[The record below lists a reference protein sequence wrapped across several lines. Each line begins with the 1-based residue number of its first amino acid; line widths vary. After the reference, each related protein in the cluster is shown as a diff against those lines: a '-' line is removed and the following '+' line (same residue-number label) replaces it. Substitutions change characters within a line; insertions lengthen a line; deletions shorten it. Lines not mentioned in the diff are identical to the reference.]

1 MAGIY
6 FHIPFCKTHC
16 HYCDF
21 HTSCRLAD
29 LPGVMK
35 AEFRELSLRK
45 NYLGD
50 EVVDTIYLGGGTP
63 SLLGLDYLK
72 KIQESVHSLFKVNNE
87 AEWTIEA
94 NPDDL
99 EQKYLYDL
107 QKSGFN
113 RLSIGTQSFDEEIL
127 KYLNRRHNAQQ
138 SVRSVLLA
146 REAGFQNISADLIYG
161 IPGLSKEAW
170 ERSVDTVVNLDVE
183 HVSAYHLTY
192 HEGTVLYQRLQ
203 DGKLSEVP
211 DEVSLEQYEYLVSA
225 LKNAG
230 YEHYEVSNFAKPG
243 YYSRHNSAYWKE
255 KKYLGIGPS
264 AHSYD
269 GLSRQWNIR
278 SNPQYVQLVN
288 DNQKFFDIEELS
300 EVDRYNDYIIT
311 SLRTIWG
318 IDIRKIETEWNSEL
332 GRHFHKSLAKYCG
345 TDLVFVEDDILR
357 LTEKGIFV
365 SDRIMEDFFY
375 A

>member
-29 LPGVMK
+29 LPGVME
-35 AEFRELSLRK
+35 AEFKELSLRK
-45 NYLGD
+45 NYIGS
-50 EVVDTIYLGGGTP
+50 ETVDTVYLGGGTP
-63 SLLGLDYLK
+63 SLLDLEYLSR
-72 KIQESVHSLFKVNNE
+72 IRNSVMALFKVSEE
-87 AEWTIEA
+87 AEWTLEA

-99 EQKYLYDL
+99 EQRYLFDL

-113 RLSIGTQSFDEEIL
+113 RLSIGTQSFDGEIL
-127 KYLNRRHNAQQ
+127 TYLNRRHDAQQ
-138 SVRSVLLA
+138 AVRSVLLA
-146 REAGFQNISADLIYG
+146 REAGFKNISVDLIYG

-170 ERSVDTVVNLDVE
+170 ERSVDMVIDLDVE

-192 HEGTVLYQRLQ
+192 HEGTVLYQRLK

-211 DEVSLEQYEYLVSA
+211 DEVSLEQYEYLIKA
-225 LKNAG
+225 LKIAG
-230 YEHYEVSNFAKPG
+230 YEHYEVSNFAKPDF
-243 YYSRHNSAYWKE
+243 YSRHNSAYWKE

-264 AHSYD
+264 AHSYN
-269 GLSRQWNIR
+269 GKTRQWNIR
-278 SNPQYVQLVN
+278 SNPQYVQLIGKN
-288 DNQKFFDIEELS
+288 EQFFEIEELS
-300 EVDRYNDYIIT
+300 EIDRYNDYIIT

-318 IDIRKIETEWNSEL
+318 IDVKRIGETYNEA
-332 GRHFHKSLAKYCG
+332 LATYFQRALNKYVES
-345 TDLVFVEDDILR
+345 DLVYIEDEVLR

>member
-1 MAGIY
+1 
-6 FHIPFCKTHC
+6 
-16 HYCDF
+16 
-21 HTSCRLAD
+21 
-29 LPGVMK
+29 MK

>member
-29 LPGVMK
+29 LPGVME
-35 AEFRELSLRK
+35 AEFKELSLRK
-45 NYLGD
+45 NYLGP
-50 EVVDTIYLGGGTP
+50 EAVDTVYLGGGTP
-63 SLLGLDYLK
+63 SLLDLEYLTK
-72 KIQESVHSLFKVNNE
+72 TQNLVRHIFEVNE
-87 AEWTIEA
+87 DAEWTLEA

-99 EQKYLYDL
+99 DQKYLFDL

-113 RLSIGTQSFDEEIL
+113 RLSIGTQSFDGEIL
-127 KYLNRRHNAQQ
+127 KYLNRRHDAQQ
-138 SVRSVLLA
+138 AIRSVLLA
-146 REAGFQNISADLIYG
+146 REAGFQNISVDLIYG

-170 ERSVDTVVNLDVE
+170 ERSVDMVIDLDVE
-183 HVSAYHLTY
+183 HLSAYHLTY
-192 HEGTVLYQRLQ
+192 HAGTVLYQRLK

-211 DEVSLEQYEYLVSA
+211 DEVSLGQYEYLIKA
-225 LKNAG
+225 LKKAG
-230 YEHYEVSNFAKPG
+230 YEHYEVSNFAKG
-243 YYSRHNSAYWKE
+243 GFYSRHNSAYWKGQ
-255 KKYLGIGPS
+255 KYLGIGPA

-269 GLSRQWNIR
+269 GKSRQWNIR
-278 SNPQYVQLVN
+278 SNPEYVQLIN
-288 DNQKFFDIEELS
+288 RNEQFFEIEELS
-300 EVDRYNDYIIT
+300 EVDRYNEYIIT

-318 IDIRKIETEWNSEL
+318 IEVTRIEETYN
-332 GRHFHKSLAKYCG
+332 KVLAAYFKQKLDKYIG
-345 TDLVFVEDDILR
+345 SDLVYIENQVVR

-375 A
+375 V

>member
-29 LPGVMK
+29 LPALME
-35 AEFRELSLRK
+35 AEFRELLLRSS
-45 NYLGD
+45 YLD
-50 EVVDTIYLGGGTP
+50 NEVVDTVYLGGGTP
-63 SLLGLDYLK
+63 SLLSLGYLE
-72 KIQESVHSLFKVNNE
+72 KIQMQVLALFPVNDKS
-87 AEWTIEA
+87 EWTLEA

-107 QKSGFN
+107 QKAGFN
-113 RLSIGTQSFDEEIL
+113 RLSIGTQSFDGEIL
-127 KYLNRRHNAQQ
+127 TYLNRRHSAQQ

-146 REAGFQNISADLIYG
+146 REAGFTNISVDLIYG

-170 ERSVDTVVNLDVE
+170 ERSVDMVIDLDVE

-192 HEGTVLYQRLQ
+192 HQGTVLYQRLKE
-203 DGKLSEVP
+203 GKLKEVS
-211 DEVSLEQYEYLVSA
+211 DEVSIEQYHYLIKA
-225 LKNAG
+225 LKEAG

-243 YYSRHNSAYWKE
+243 YYSKHNSSYWKE
-255 KKYLGIGPS
+255 RKYLGIGPS

-278 SNPQYVQLVN
+278 SNPQYVSLIN
-288 DNQKFFDIEELS
+288 SNQPFFEKEVLS
-300 EVDRYNDYIIT
+300 EVDRYNDYVIT
-311 SLRTIWG
+311 ALRTIWG
-318 IDIRKIETEWNSEL
+318 VDIEKIQRDFSDHL
-332 GRHFHKSLAKYCG
+332 VRHFLTVLKRYESSDY
-345 TDLVFVEDDILR
+345 VILDGSVIR
-357 LTEKGIFV
+357 LSEEGIFV
-365 SDRIMEDFFY
+365 SDAIIEDFFY

>member
-1 MAGIY
+1 ME
-6 FHIPFCKTHC
+6 
-16 HYCDF
+16 
-21 HTSCRLAD
+21 
-29 LPGVMK
+29 
-35 AEFRELSLRK
+35 AEFKELSLRK
-45 NYLGD
+45 NYIGS
-50 EVVDTIYLGGGTP
+50 ESVDTVYLGGGTP
-63 SLLGLDYLK
+63 SLLDLEYLSR
-72 KIQESVHSLFKVNNE
+72 IRNSVKSLFEVSEE
-87 AEWTIEA
+87 AEWTLEA

-99 EQKYLYDL
+99 EQRYLFDL

-113 RLSIGTQSFDEEIL
+113 RLSIGTQSFDGEIL
-127 KYLNRRHNAQQ
+127 TYLNRRHDAQQ
-138 SVRSVLLA
+138 AVRSVLLA
-146 REAGFQNISADLIYG
+146 RETGFHNISVDLIYG

-170 ERSVDTVVNLDVE
+170 ERSVDMVIDLDVE

-192 HEGTVLYQRLQ
+192 HEGTVLYQRLK

-211 DEVSLEQYEYLVSA
+211 DEVSLEQYEYLIRA
-225 LKNAG
+225 LKKAG

-243 YYSRHNSAYWKE
+243 FYSRHNSAYWKE
-255 KKYLGIGPS
+255 RKYLGIGPS

-269 GLSRQWNIR
+269 GQTRQWNIR
-278 SNPQYVQLVN
+278 SNPQYVQLIS
-288 DNQKFFDIEELS
+288 QGEQFFEIEELS

-318 IDIRKIETEWNSEL
+318 IDVRRIDNTYNDV
-332 GRHFHKSLAKYCG
+332 LAAYFQRALNKYIDS
-345 TDLVFVEDDILR
+345 DLVYLENQVLR

>member
-29 LPGVMK
+29 LPGVMD
-35 AEFRELSLRK
+35 AEFKELSLRK
-45 NYLGD
+45 NYIGS
-50 EVVDTIYLGGGTP
+50 EVVDTVYLGGGTP
-63 SLLGLDYLK
+63 SLLDFEYLK
-72 KIQESVHSLFKVNNE
+72 KIQNSVRSMFQVSDE
-87 AEWTIEA
+87 AEWTLEA

-99 EQKYLYDL
+99 EQKYLFDL

-113 RLSIGTQSFDEEIL
+113 RLSIGTQSFDGEIL
-127 KYLNRRHNAQQ
+127 TYLNRRHDAQQ
-138 SVRSVLLA
+138 AVRSVLLA
-146 REAGFQNISADLIYG
+146 REAGFQNISVDLIYG

-170 ERSVDTVVNLDVE
+170 ERSVDMVIDLDVE

-192 HEGTVLYQRLQ
+192 HAGTVLYQRLK

-211 DEVSLEQYEYLVSA
+211 DEVSLEQYEYLIKA
-225 LKNAG
+225 LKKAG

-243 YYSRHNSAYWKE
+243 FYSRHNSAYWKE

-269 GLSRQWNIR
+269 GKTRQWNIR
-278 SNPQYVQLVN
+278 SNPQYVQLIN
-288 DNQKFFDIEELS
+288 REEQFFEIEELS
-300 EVDRYNDYIIT
+300 EAERYNDYIIT

-318 IDIRKIETEWNSEL
+318 IGIRRIDETYNDTL
-332 GRHFHKSLAKYCG
+332 AAYFHRALNKYIDS
-345 TDLVFVEDDILR
+345 DLVYIENQVLR

>member
-29 LPGVMK
+29 LPGVME
-35 AEFRELSLRK
+35 AEFKELSLRK
-45 NYLGD
+45 NYIGS
-50 EVVDTIYLGGGTP
+50 ESVDTVYLGGGTP
-63 SLLGLDYLK
+63 SLLDLEYLSR
-72 KIQESVHSLFKVNNE
+72 IRNSVKSLFEVSEE
-87 AEWTIEA
+87 AEWTLEA

-99 EQKYLYDL
+99 EQRYLFDL

-113 RLSIGTQSFDEEIL
+113 RLSIGTQSFDGEIL
-127 KYLNRRHNAQQ
+127 TYLNRRHDAQQ
-138 SVRSVLLA
+138 AVRSVLLA
-146 REAGFQNISADLIYG
+146 RETGFHNISVDLIYG

-170 ERSVDTVVNLDVE
+170 ERSVDMVIDLDVE

-192 HEGTVLYQRLQ
+192 HEGTVLYQRLK

-211 DEVSLEQYEYLVSA
+211 DEVSLEQYEYLIRA
-225 LKNAG
+225 LKKAG

-243 YYSRHNSAYWKE
+243 FYSRHNSAYWKE
-255 KKYLGIGPS
+255 RKYLGIGPS

-269 GLSRQWNIR
+269 GQTRQWNIR
-278 SNPQYVQLVN
+278 SNPQYVQLIS
-288 DNQKFFDIEELS
+288 QGEQFFEIEELS

-318 IDIRKIETEWNSEL
+318 IDVRRIDNTYNDV
-332 GRHFHKSLAKYCG
+332 LAAYFQRALNKYIDS
-345 TDLVFVEDDILR
+345 DLVYLENQVLR

>member
-29 LPGVMK
+29 LPGVME
-35 AEFRELSLRK
+35 AEFKELSLRK
-45 NYLGD
+45 NYIGS
-50 EVVDTIYLGGGTP
+50 ESVDTVYLGGGTP
-63 SLLGLDYLK
+63 SLLDLEYLSR
-72 KIQESVHSLFKVNNE
+72 IRNSVKSLFEVSEE
-87 AEWTIEA
+87 AEWTLEA

-99 EQKYLYDL
+99 EQRYLFDL

-113 RLSIGTQSFDEEIL
+113 RLSIGTQSFDWEIL
-127 KYLNRRHNAQQ
+127 TYLNRRHDAQQ
-138 SVRSVLLA
+138 AVRSVLLA
-146 REAGFQNISADLIYG
+146 REAGFHNISVDLIYG

-170 ERSVDTVVNLDVE
+170 ERSVDMVIDLDVE

-192 HEGTVLYQRLQ
+192 HEGTVLYQRLK

-211 DEVSLEQYEYLVSA
+211 DEVSLEQYEYLIRA
-225 LKNAG
+225 LKKAG

-243 YYSRHNSAYWKE
+243 FYSRHNSAYWKE
-255 KKYLGIGPS
+255 RKYLGIGPS

-269 GLSRQWNIR
+269 GQTRQWNIR
-278 SNPQYVQLVN
+278 SNPQYVQLIS
-288 DNQKFFDIEELS
+288 QGEQFFEIEELS

-318 IDIRKIETEWNSEL
+318 IDVRRIDNTYNDV
-332 GRHFHKSLAKYCG
+332 LAAYFQRALNKYIDS
-345 TDLVFVEDDILR
+345 DLVYLENQVLR